1 MTRLGSSILASDLV
15 AAAAGG
21 APGWKELVSIDP
33 NPPTSP
39 TSTQKYD
46 APCVLHLWADIG
58 IGGAPPFGFE
68 AQITLGVGDI
78 SATRAIASQAVP
90 RVTVPSNGI
99 AVPVPSANVRVD
111 VRLRTGAAPSNPNCR
126 VYGQISRGAPV
137 VTFIRGSLELTDP
150 AGATISLDPE
160 EFPYAQSLLI
170 TACGAGGTISY
181 GFGAIALPAGTNEFP
196 FSGKLSLANLP
207 GGQVFYVVKV
217 VS

>member
-1 MTRLGSSILASDLV
+1 MTRLGSSILARDLV
-15 AAAAGG
+15 SAAVGG
-21 APGWKELVSIDP
+21 APGWKELVSIDA
-33 NPPTSP
+33 NPPTIP
-39 TSTQKYD
+39 TSTNAFN

-58 IGGAPPFGFE
+58 IGGAPPYGFE

-78 SATRAIASQAVP
+78 SATRAIASQSVP

-111 VRLRTGAAPSNPNCR
+111 VRLRNVVAPSNPQCR
-126 VYGQISRGAPV
+126 VYAQISRGAPV

-150 AGATISLDPE
+150 VGATISLDPE
-160 EFPYAQSLLI
+160 EFPYAQSLLV
-170 TACGAGGTISY
+170 TACGAGGTVSY
-181 GFGAIALPAGTNEFP
+181 GFGAVALPAGTSELP
-196 FSGKLSLANLP
+196 FSAKLSLANLP